1 MHCFESPLGWLF
13 WCEIAP
19 PSPHPRVWP
28 MLGQPGFLPS
38 DNQSSSLEGSV
49 LHLWWSS
56 LWLTVECVDFS
67 ETCLYKSHSSI
78 LFLLK
83 IILFHMPRNIVRWEF
98 SLKIKKK
105 KSVST
110 YSLKIFFT
118 QTLIITSWKH
128 SWRSYYAV
136 MRCQAKEY
144 IHFNLQAHKQ
154 VSVLGGKKFIGV
166 GMKDKT
172 WNTG

>member
-1 MHCFESPLGWLF
+1 MAKPNKCIVLKVLSGDFSGVR
-13 WCEIAP
+13 
-19 PSPHPRVWP
+19 SPHPPLTPESDPCWVSQDSCRVTTRPPPWRDQCFISGD
-28 MLGQPGFLPS
+28 LLC
-38 DNQSSSLEGSV
+38 NRQSTV
-49 LHLWWSS
+49 LTSQKHVCTNLIPVSYFCWRVS
-56 LWLTVECVDFS
+56 CFIRQ
-67 ETCLYKSHSSI
+67 ETL
-78 LFLLK
+78 
-83 IILFHMPRNIVRWEF
+83 RWEF

-110 YSLKIFFT
+110 YSLNIFFT

-154 VSVLGGKKFIGV
+154 VSYLEGK
-166 GMKDKT
+166 
-172 WNTG
+172 NS

>member
-1 MHCFESPLGWLF
+1 MAKPNKCIVLKDLSGDFSGVR
-13 WCEIAP
+13 
-19 PSPHPRVWP
+19 SPHPPLTPESDPCWVSEDSCRVTTRPPPWRDQCFISGD
-28 MLGQPGFLPS
+28 LLC
-38 DNQSSSLEGSV
+38 NRQSTV
-49 LHLWWSS
+49 LTSQKHVCTNLIPVSYFCWRVS
-56 LWLTVECVDFS
+56 CFIRQ
-67 ETCLYKSHSSI
+67 ETL
-78 LFLLK
+78 
-83 IILFHMPRNIVRWEF
+83 RWEF

-110 YSLKIFFT
+110 YSLNIFFT

-154 VSVLGGKKFIGV
+154 VSYLEGK
-166 GMKDKT
+166 
-172 WNTG
+172 NS